1 MPTLLL
7 IEDDT
12 RLGELTK
19 SFLTNQGFET
29 YLAEDGH
36 KGLRHLDRYDI
47 DLVLLDLNLPD
58 IDGITLCDQIR
69 QRFNGAIIMLT
80 ARDSIMDEIIGL
92 DAGADDYLK
101 KPIEPTLLVSRVNAA
116 LRRQAARSRPSQEL
130 TIGRLTINAQT
141 RTVNLNQQSVELGR
155 LEFDILLYLCHN
167 TDEIISRNIISQQTR
182 GIEYD
187 GVDRTIDIKISKLRK
202 KLLGDTDN
210 ADLIKTI
217 WGKGYLFNSHYWD

>member
-7 IEDDT
+7 IEDDK

-19 SFLTNQGFET
+19 SFLSNQGFDVI
-29 YLAEDGH
+29 LAEDGS
-36 KGLRHLDRYDI
+36 KGLRNIDRHDI

-58 IDGITLCDQIR
+58 IDGIVLCDQIR

-101 KPIEPTLLVSRVNAA
+101 KPVDPTLLISRVNAA
-116 LRRQAARSRPSQEL
+116 LRRQSARTRQNQEL
-130 TIGRLTINAQT
+130 TIGKLNINAQT
-141 RTVNLNQQSVELGR
+141 RSASLENDPLELGR
-155 LEFDILLYLCHN
+155 LEFDILLYLCHHN
-167 TDEIISRNIISQQTR
+167 DEVVSRNMISQHTR

-202 KLLGDTDN
+202 KLSSDDDN
-210 ADLIKTI
+210 GGVIKTV
-217 WGKGYLFNSHYWD
+217 WGKGYLFNSQYWD